1 MFTRMTRGALALL
14 LLVGGVLLGA
24 GSAHAQAEEGAGP
37 GAALWR
43 AGDRDGAV
51 RAWTEA
57 LAAVEAPAAERA
69 RLAYNLGVAA
79 HHDEDPLLAVAWFT
93 ACLRTEPRH
102 RDARANLAVARTDAG
117 LGDAD
122 GGGPASAALGWA
134 RRYTRGEAEW
144 LAVLGG
150 VLLLAGGLLEAFRGR
165 PARIALVLGV
175 AVQPVMWTPL
185 AVAIVSDVP
194 DAHMVVEPRGLQV
207 YPMPEPGTDKV
218 GKLAA
223 GDVAEALDELPGW
236 RKVRFEGEERWVRA
250 SGLAP
255 LDLDPG
261 L

>member
-117 LGDAD
+117 VGDAD

-223 GDVAEALDELPGW
+223 GDVVEALDELPGW

>member
-1 MFTRMTRGALALL
+1 MFARMTRGALALL
-14 LLVGGVLLGA
+14 LLVGGLLLGA
-24 GSAHAQAEEGAGP
+24 DSAHAQAEEGAGP

-43 AGDRDGAV
+43 SGDRDGAV
-51 RAWTEA
+51 RAWTDA
-57 LAAVEAPAAERA
+57 LAAAEASAAERA

-79 HHDEDPLLAVAWFT
+79 HRDEDPLLAVAWFT
-93 ACLRTEPRH
+93 ACLRTDPRH
-102 RDARANLAVARTDAG
+102 QDARANVAVARTDAG
-117 LGDAD
+117 LGDVD

-150 VLLLAGGLLEAFRGR
+150 VLLLAGGLLEALRGR
-165 PARIALVLGV
+165 PARLALVLGL

-185 AVAIVSDVP
+185 AVAIASDVP

-223 GDVAEALDELPGW
+223 GDVVEAVDELPGW

-250 SGLAP
+250 SGLAS

>member
-223 GDVAEALDELPGW
+223 GDVVEALDELPGW

>member
-207 YPMPEPGTDKV
+207 YPMPEPGTEKV

>member
-1 MFTRMTRGALALL
+1 MFARITRGAMALL
-14 LLVGGVLLGA
+14 FLMGGLLLGS
-24 GSAHAQAEEGAGP
+24 GSAHAQAEDGAGS
-37 GAALWR
+37 GATLWR
-43 AGDRDGAV
+43 TGDRDGAV

-57 LAAVEAPAAERA
+57 LAAADAPAAERA
-69 RLAYNLGVAA
+69 RLAYNLGIAA
-79 HHDEDPLLAVAWFT
+79 HRADDPLLAIAWFT
-93 ACLRTEPRH
+93 ACLRIDPRH
-102 RDARANLAVARTDAG
+102 HDARANLAIARTDAG
-117 LGDAD
+117 LEDVD

-134 RRYTRGEAEW
+134 RRYTRSEAEW

-165 PARIALVLGV
+165 PARIALVLGA
-175 AVQPVMWTPL
+175 AVQPVMWAPL
-185 AVAIVSDVP
+185 AVAIASDVP
-194 DAHMVVEPRGLQV
+194 DAHMVVEPRGLLV

-223 GDVAEALDELPGW
+223 GDVVEALDELPGW
-236 RKVRFEGEERWVRA
+236 RKVRFQGEERWVRA